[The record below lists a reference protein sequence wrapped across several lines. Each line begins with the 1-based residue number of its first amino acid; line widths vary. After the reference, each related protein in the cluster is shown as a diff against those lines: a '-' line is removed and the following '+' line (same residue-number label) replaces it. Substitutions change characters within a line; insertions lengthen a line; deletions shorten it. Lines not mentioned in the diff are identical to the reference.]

1 MTSTDMIAE
10 AIGLTGYAVE
20 AKGIGGILKARV
32 SDFRVDEISSK
43 ISLDPKGR
51 FTAANIT
58 LTNWETNRFISK
70 MARACGI
77 SRNRVF
83 FAGTKDKRAVTKQVF
98 VIDAPQK
105 RVASVSISDVEIE
118 IIGRT
123 HQKLGFGNHKGNRFT
138 ITVRGC
144 CNEDGTPMGEE
155 EALSRIKDIQE
166 KMENA
171 IGPGIFPNWIG
182 PQRFGSGRPVTPVVG
197 RHVVNGDWKSAV
209 MDYLCLEGEESEDAQ
224 EFRKMV
230 RENGIE
236 SIDLSTIPNWLGYER
251 DILTHLRNNT
261 EDWIGAFKKLPN
273 NLQLMTVHSLQSV
286 VFNNTLKKRIEEGI
300 SLSVP
305 VVGDLVG
312 RIDDNGQLE
321 TSSIVTVDERT
332 LDRISRNCKLGRL
345 AVTSQLP
352 GSESQV
358 TSDEIGK
365 LEQEVI
371 NEMNLSDSNWV
382 IEEIG
387 RLTTKGTRRPTTSS
401 FSDFQ
406 YEVVPTTTLDLLEGK
421 WLEGPK
427 DGQLWHPEGAC
438 IRFRFTLPSGSYA
451 TTLLREFMRVPLNQL

>member
-1 MTSTDMIAE
+1 MTSTDKIAE
-10 AIGLTGYAVE
+10 AIGLTGYAVD

-58 LTNWETNRFISK
+58 LTNWETNRFIAK
-70 MARACGI
+70 LARACGI

-105 RVASVSISDVEIE
+105 RVATVSISDVEIE

-144 CNEDGTPMGEE
+144 CNEDGTPMSEE
-155 EALSRIKDIQE
+155 EAILRIENIKE

-171 IGPGIFPNWIG
+171 IGAGIFPNWIG
-182 PQRFGSGRPVTPVVG
+182 PQRFGSGRPVTPIVG

-209 MDYLCLEGEESEDAQ
+209 MDYLCLEGEEGQDAQ
-224 EFRKMV
+224 EFRKNV

-251 DILTHLRNNT
+251 DILTHLRNNP

-300 SLSVP
+300 SISVP
-305 VVGDLVG
+305 VPGDLVG
-312 RIDDNGQLE
+312 RIDENGQLE
-321 TSSIVTVDERT
+321 TSSIVTVNERT
-332 LDRISRNCKLGRL
+332 LDRITRNCKLGRL

-352 GSESQV
+352 GSESQL
-358 TSDEIGK
+358 TSNHIGK
-365 LEQEVI
+365 LEQAVI
-371 NEMNLSDSNWV
+371 EEMNLDSSNWV

-387 RLTTKGTRRPTTSS
+387 RLTTKGTRRPATSS
-401 FSDFQ
+401 FNDFQ
-406 YEVVPTTTLDLLEGK
+406 YEVVPSTTLDLLEGK

-427 DGQLWHPEGAC
+427 DGELWHPDGAC
-438 IRFRFTLPSGSYA
+438 VRFRFTLPSGSYA